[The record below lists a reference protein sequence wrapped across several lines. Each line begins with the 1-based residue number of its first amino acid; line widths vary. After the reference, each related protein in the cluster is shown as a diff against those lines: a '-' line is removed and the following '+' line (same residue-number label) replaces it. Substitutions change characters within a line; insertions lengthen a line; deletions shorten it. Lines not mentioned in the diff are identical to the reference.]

1 MRNNLSE
8 QIGMRRTVLD
18 NGGSISEFTTAEHHY
33 SETIK
38 QLMLTAS
45 YSGELINKYE
55 LLDNAYRASGGFED
69 GSYLIPYPSERAE
82 KYLRRKHMAYYINY
96 VKPVV
101 DAHVNP
107 VFKNP
112 PTREGMSSTFQRFV
126 NDVDGNGT
134 TLTRFMKKASIRAKL
149 HGVEFI
155 VVDMEELTEGELL
168 TQKEMLD
175 NRVYPYLYLVS
186 PKQVQNYYT
195 DKFGRLIS
203 ITYTVDNTVMG
214 DDGNVKVLNEIWT
227 WTKNTCKRTIGSD
240 VKEIPNKLGIIP
252 IIPLYG
258 ATNDTDDLIVQSEM
272 LAIGKVANAIFNA
285 CSELRELHRR
295 QAFSI
300 LTYPIAE
307 DDDYDS
313 GENPIQLGTSD
324 CLLYRA
330 GTNNKPDFIT
340 PPTSSSDVILNEIN
354 FCIKE
359 VYRMANMRM
368 ITGVSQYNVS
378 ASAKQQDSENL
389 YREIDEMAQ
398 AVQETEYKI
407 AQVFAKYLNE
417 SMENYVV
424 VYTPEYG
431 IADITETLNSATTAL
446 MMNICSDFNEE
457 VKKQVIKTV
466 LSDVDSRIVSDILD
480 SFESEPTKGDP
491 LEGEV
496 KTVQPTTN

>member
-1 MRNNLSE
+1 M
-8 QIGMRRTVLD
+8 
-18 NGGSISEFTTAEHHY
+18 
-33 SETIK
+33 
-38 QLMLTAS
+38 
-45 YSGELINKYE
+45 
-55 LLDNAYRASGGFED
+55 
-69 GSYLIPYPSERAE
+69 
-82 KYLRRKHMAYYINY
+82 
-96 VKPVV
+96 
-101 DAHVNP
+101 
-107 VFKNP
+107 
-112 PTREGMSSTFQRFV
+112 
-126 NDVDGNGT
+126 
-134 TLTRFMKKASIRAKL
+134 
-149 HGVEFI
+149 
-155 VVDMEELTEGELL
+155 
-168 TQKEMLD
+168 
-175 NRVYPYLYLVS
+175 
-186 PKQVQNYYT
+186 
-195 DKFGRLIS
+195 
-203 ITYTVDNTVMG
+203 
-214 DDGNVKVLNEIWT
+214 
-227 WTKNTCKRTIGSD
+227 
-240 VKEIPNKLGIIP
+240 
-252 IIPLYG
+252 
-258 ATNDTDDLIVQSEM
+258 
-272 LAIGKVANAIFNA
+272 
-285 CSELRELHRR
+285 
-295 QAFSI
+295 
-300 LTYPIAE
+300 
-307 DDDYDS
+307 
-313 GENPIQLGTSD
+313 
-324 CLLYRA
+324 LYRA

-407 AQVFAKYLNE
+407 AQVFARYLNE

>member
-1 MRNNLSE
+1 MTQ
-8 QIGMRRTVLD
+8 QIGMKRTVMD
-18 NGGSISEFTTAEHHY
+18 SGGSLQEFTQMEEHY

-38 QLMLTAS
+38 QLMMTAS
-45 YSGELINKYE
+45 YDGILVDKYE

-101 DAHVNP
+101 DAHINP

-112 PTREGMSSTFQRFV
+112 PTREGMSSTFQQFV

-155 VVDMEELTEGELL
+155 VVDMEQLNEGTLL
-168 TQKEMLD
+168 TQKQMID

-203 ITYTVDNTVMG
+203 ITYTVQNTALDN
-214 DDGNVKVLNEIWT
+214 DGNVKQITEVWT
-227 WTKNTCKRTIGSD
+227 WTKDKCRR
-240 VKEIPNKLGIIP
+240 EINSKVVDMPNKLGIIP

-258 ATNDTDDLIVQSEM
+258 ATNDTDDLLVQPDVLS
-272 LAIGKVANAIFNA
+272 IGKVAFAIFNG

-300 LTYPIAE
+300 LTYPLHEE
-307 DDDYDS
+307 DEYDI
-313 GENPIQLGTSD
+313 GQDPIQLGTSD

-330 GTNNKPDFIT
+330 DTNCRPEFIT

-359 VYRMANMRM
+359 IYRMANMRM

-398 AVQETEYKI
+398 NVQETEYKI
-407 AQVFAKYLNE
+407 AQVFARYLNE
-417 SMENYVV
+417 SMENFVV

-446 MMNICSDFNEE
+446 TMNICKDFNEE

-466 LSDVDSRIVSDILD
+466 LSDVDSRIVSDILEK
-480 SFESEPTKGDP
+480 FKSEPTKGDP
-491 LEGEV
+491 IEGEV
-496 KTVQPTTN
+496 KKIQPTIN

>member
-1 MRNNLSE
+1 
-8 QIGMRRTVLD
+8 MRRTIRD
-18 NGGSISEFTTAEHHY
+18 SGGSLAEYTEVERHY
-33 SETIK
+33 SETMK
-38 QLMLTAS
+38 QLMLTAG
-45 YSGELINKYE
+45 YDGILVDKYE

-101 DAHVNP
+101 DAHINP

-112 PTREGMSSTFQRFV
+112 PTREGMSSTFQQFV
-126 NDVDGNGT
+126 NNVDGNGT
-134 TLTRFMKKASIRAKL
+134 SLTRFMKKSSIRAKL

-155 VVDMEELTEGELL
+155 VVDMEALEEGEFL
-168 TQKEMLD
+168 TQKQMLD
-175 NRVYPYLYLVS
+175 NRIYPYLYLVS

-195 DKFGRLIS
+195 DKFGRLMS
-203 ITYTVDNTVMG
+203 ITYTVQNTTL
-214 DDGNVKVLNEIWT
+214 DTDGNAKEVNEIWT
-227 WTKNTCKRTIGSD
+227 WTKDNCRREINGNKVD
-240 VKEIPNKLGIIP
+240 IPNKLGIIP

-258 ATNDTDDLIVQSEM
+258 ATNDTDDLLVQPDVLS
-272 LAIGKVANAIFNA
+272 IGKVAFAIYNG

-300 LTYPIAE
+300 LTYPIDEE
-307 DDDYDS
+307 DDY
-313 GENPIQLGTSD
+313 ENGTDPIQIGTSD

-330 GTNNKPDFIT
+330 STGSAPAFIT

-398 AVQETEYKI
+398 NIQEAEYKV
-407 AQVFAKYLNE
+407 AQVFARYLNE

-446 MMNICSDFNEE
+446 TMNICAEFNEE

-466 LSDVDSRIVSDILD
+466 LSDVDSRVVSDILEK
-480 SFESEPTKGDP
+480 FKQEPTKGEP
-491 LEGEV
+491 IEGEV
-496 KTVQPTTN
+496 KTIQPTTN

>member
-1 MRNNLSE
+1 
-8 QIGMRRTVLD
+8 MRRTIVGD
-18 NGGSISEFTTAEHHY
+18 NGALSEYTQMEQHY

-38 QLMLTAS
+38 QLMLTAG
-45 YSGELINKYE
+45 YDGILVDKYE

-82 KYLRRKHMAYYINY
+82 KYLRRKNMAYYINY

-101 DAHVNP
+101 DAHINP

-112 PTREGMSSTFQRFV
+112 PTREGMSSTFQQFV

-155 VVDMEELTEGELL
+155 VVDMEELQEGTLL
-168 TQKEMLD
+168 TQKQMID

-186 PKQVQNYYT
+186 PKQIQNYYT

-203 ITYTVDNTVMG
+203 ITYTVQNTTLDN
-214 DDGNVKVLNEIWT
+214 DGNAKEITEIWT
-227 WTKNTCKRTIGSD
+227 WTKDNCRR
-240 VKEIPNKLGIIP
+240 EINGNKVDMPNKLGIIP

-258 ATNDTDDLIVQSEM
+258 ATNDTDDLLVQPDVLS
-272 LAIGKVANAIFNA
+272 IGKVAFAIFNG

-300 LTYPIAE
+300 LTYPIA
-307 DDDYDS
+307 DDDEYNS

-330 GTNNKPDFIT
+330 STGSAPAFIT

-359 VYRMANMRM
+359 IYRMANMRM
-368 ITGVSQYNVS
+368 VTGVSQYNVS

-389 YREIDEMAQ
+389 YREIDELAQ
-398 AVQETEYKI
+398 NIQETEYKI
-407 AQVFAKYLNE
+407 AQVFARYLNE
-417 SMENYVV
+417 SMDNYIV

-446 MMNICSDFNEE
+446 TMNICADFNEE

-466 LSDVDSRIVSDILD
+466 LSDVDSRIVSNILEK
-480 SFESEPTKGDP
+480 FKTEPTKGEP
-491 LEGEV
+491 IEGEV